1 MKDTFV
7 PNSVRC
13 VQTVKEERMMSLV
26 KRFAAKNHSLP
37 FKPEVLIAAILKNI
51 YSAFALTHVGK
62 ATGYSHLIN
71 SDVGIASL
79 VGESR
84 GKKPTGLQ

>member
-13 VQTVKEERMMSLV
+13 VQTVKEEWMMSLV

-37 FKPEVLIAAILKNI
+37 FKPEVLIAAIFKKYIPHSHWLMLAKPQ
-51 YSAFALTHVGK
+51 
-62 ATGYSHLIN
+62 ATVI
-71 SDVGIASL
+71 
-79 VGESR
+79 
-84 GKKPTGLQ
+84 